1 MGRGWE
7 YLNQVMRLIWDGTVI
22 NYDQGTHIR
31 DAIQRA
37 GIDADKL
44 LEDVDKN
51 PAKYDAL
58 LERNEEVQKDN
69 TAGHTGVPLFVYAHE
84 PFFGRDRMR
93 ASRFLVTLVQFPV
106 EAAEFPVPIVRE
118 FRGNALILFSN
129 PRLNRHDRP

>member
-1 MGRGWE
+1 
-7 YLNQVMRLIWDGTVI
+7 MRLIWDGTVI

-84 PFFGRDRMR
+84 LPSSTSQMNTP
-93 ASRFLVTLVQFPV
+93 AP
-106 EAAEFPVPIVRE
+106 RE
-118 FRGNALILFSN
+118 RGCK
-129 PRLNRHDRP
+129 